1 MFPLYLCNFVNRHCF
16 VIILFWIQLGL
27 HTLYIST
34 SRSSKDILWISNERV
49 GGWLGG
55 GVMFSILNQEI
66 LFGNKVC
73 AFLYVQ
79 YGVSYLLLLY
89 SQWHDIPDFL
99 VLIYLSISALLEFNS
114 FPWAYH
120 TKHVAVDLSRNN
132 CSHWLKKFTKFTK
145 AIFVECQN
153 KASRSYQHFMNLKKS
168 KNNRWKYLG
177 YFIPETV
184 MCKFN
189 QR

>member
-49 GGWLGG
+49 GDWGG

-120 TKHVAVDLSRNN
+120 TKHVAVDLHCNLSRNN
-132 CSHWLKKFTKFTK
+132 CSHWLNLNLLNLPKLYLLNAKIKPHGAINILWIWRK
-145 AIFVECQN
+145 ARTIDEN
-153 KASRSYQHFMNLKKS
+153 
-168 KNNRWKYLG
+168 
-177 YFIPETV
+177 I
-184 MCKFN
+184 
-189 QR
+189 

>member
-1 MFPLYLCNFVNRHCF
+1 M
-16 VIILFWIQLGL
+16 IG
-27 HTLYIST
+27 
-34 SRSSKDILWISNERV
+34 
-49 GGWLGG
+49 GG

-66 LFGNKVC
+66 LFGNKVS
-73 AFLYVQ
+73 AFLHVQ

-120 TKHVAVDLSRNN
+120 TKHVAVDLHCNLSRNN

-153 KASRSYQHFMNLKKS
+153 KASRSYQHFMSFKKS

>member
-1 MFPLYLCNFVNRHCF
+1 M
-16 VIILFWIQLGL
+16 G
-27 HTLYIST
+27 
-34 SRSSKDILWISNERV
+34 
-49 GGWLGG
+49 GG

-177 YFIPETV
+177 YFIPDTV

>member
-1 MFPLYLCNFVNRHCF
+1 MKG
-16 VIILFWIQLGL
+16 W
-27 HTLYIST
+27 
-34 SRSSKDILWISNERV
+34 V
-49 GGWLGG
+49 GDWGGG

-120 TKHVAVDLSRNN
+120 TKHVAVDLHCNLSRNN
-132 CSHWLKKFTKFTK
+132 CSH
-145 AIFVECQN
+145 
-153 KASRSYQHFMNLKKS
+153 
-168 KNNRWKYLG
+168 
-177 YFIPETV
+177 
-184 MCKFN
+184 
-189 QR
+189 